1 MSRKKSFK
9 ILVFGGWFVR
19 FLQIGNNLLLIPLI
33 IAKIGPNQYGYWL
46 ASGGILA
53 WASACDL
60 GLAGIIKQRCSLYL
74 GRMSTGKAVEYFQ
87 VGLLIY
93 CLLLL
98 LLLAVIYGLSFLLDP
113 LLNLPA
119 QQVTLFQHTF
129 LLAGA
134 AMALSVLKNIFAA
147 YLHAAQKPT
156 GDIVA
161 GALGQLLNLVFVVY
175 LLTCTSAGLWAIPI
189 GMFANHFASVIV
201 ILYYIFKESPVLR
214 TKPSISRAILRDYF
228 TVSPVLF
235 VARLGSQM
243 TAKIEPTL
251 IVMFLTPEL
260 ATMFTI
266 AKRLVEVMMGFAN
279 SVRGGLIAGFSHFF
293 GEKGAEATVNLLD
306 RILQM
311 TIGIS
316 FAIALVYVATN
327 RNFVDLWVGPE
338 YYIGSLI
345 CVFMSLEAFS
355 KSVGDS
361 MIHLVGALGELR
373 RSSVA
378 LLAESVIKVG
388 LMFIFLPLLGVV
400 GLPLASLISS
410 TGKAGYSIC
419 RLRRTLHCLRIDM
432 NHPMLSFLLALSLLA
447 GASFLGWFG
456 AGQNPWLWLPL
467 HLLLSAICAVFFA
480 VWAFPFIRS
489 ELRTTISKLQLHLP
503 LFGSKKL

>member
-9 ILVFGGWFVR
+9 ILVVGNWFVR

-33 IAKIGPNQYGYWL
+33 IAKIGPDQYGYWL

-53 WASACDL
+53 WASACDF
-60 GLAGIIKQRCSLYL
+60 GVVGIIKQRCSLCL
-74 GRMSTGKAVEYFQ
+74 GRLSIGKAVEYFQ

-93 CLLLL
+93 SILLLL
-98 LLLAVIYGLSFLLDP
+98 LLVVIYGLSFLLEP

-119 QQVTLFQHTF
+119 QEVTLFQQTF
-129 LLAGA
+129 LLAGV

-147 YLHAAQKPT
+147 YLHAAQKPI

-161 GALGQLLNLVFVVY
+161 AALGQLLNLALVVY
-175 LLTCTSAGLWAIPI
+175 LLICTPVGLWAIPI
-189 GMFANHFASVIV
+189 GMFANHFASVVV
-201 ILYYIFKESPVLR
+201 ILYYAFKETPVLR
-214 TKPSISRAILRDYF
+214 TKPVFDSAILCDYF

-235 VARLGSQM
+235 VARLGSQL

-266 AKRLVEVMMGFAN
+266 AKRLIEVMMGFAN

-293 GEKGAEATVNLLD
+293 GEKGTGATVDLLD

-311 TIGIS
+311 TLGMS
-316 FAIALVYVATN
+316 FAIALVYIATN
-327 RNFVDLWVGPE
+327 RYFVELWVGPE
-338 YYIGSLI
+338 LYIGTLI
-345 CVFMSLEAFS
+345 CVFMSLEALT

-361 MIHLVGALGELR
+361 MIHLVGALGEMR

-388 LMFIFLPLLGVV
+388 LMFVLLPLLGVV
-400 GLPLASLISS
+400 GLPLAALLSA
-410 TGKAGYSIC
+410 TGKVGYSIC
-419 RLRRTLHCLRIDM
+419 GLRRNLHHLRLDM
-432 NHPMLSFLLALSLLA
+432 RHPLQGSLLA
-447 GASFLGWFG
+447 MSLFAGAALLGGYG
-456 AGQNPWLWLPL
+456 AGQNPWLWL
-467 HLLLSAICAVFFA
+467 LLNLSLSGICAVSFL
-480 VWAFPFIRS
+480 VWAFPFIQR
-489 ELRTTISKLQLHLP
+489 ELHTIILQLRKYLP
-503 LFGSKKL
+503 LFG